1 MMLNTLRA
9 NAAANGIA
17 MTAKLLPKAVIPA
30 NAGIYKG
37 MDTGFRRYDEGHWR
51 RFSAGV
57 GKERIR

>member
-1 MMLNTLRA
+1 MMLHTLRA

-17 MTAKLLPKAVIPA
+17 MTEKFLPKSVIPA

-51 RFSAGV
+51 RFSAGWV
-57 GKERIR
+57 RNEIR